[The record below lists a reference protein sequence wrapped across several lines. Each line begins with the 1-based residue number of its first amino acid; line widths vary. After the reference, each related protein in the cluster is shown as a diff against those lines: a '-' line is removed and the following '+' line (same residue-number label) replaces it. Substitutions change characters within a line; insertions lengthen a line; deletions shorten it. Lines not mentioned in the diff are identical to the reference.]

1 MARRA
6 IHFHDFMKKLAREHK
21 DNLKGQEVVPL
32 NAGIHFEGDK
42 ANKPNEPLATSPKQ
56 KKAQV
61 AKGTPEAI
69 SNTQGTITI
78 TTGTEETPMKS
89 PGAGTNPLGSP
100 ALFNN
105 IGLPIGPSQ
114 SMLINPQVVTSMMFG
129 AAAMMPALRNL
140 SPMAY

>member
-6 IHFHDFMKKLAREHK
+6 IHFHDFIKKNAREHK
-21 DNLKGQEVVPL
+21 ENLKGQEVVPL
-32 NAGIHFEGDK
+32 DAGIHFEADK
-42 ANKPNEPLATSPKQ
+42 ANKPIETLVTPPKQ

-78 TTGTEETPMKS
+78 TTGTEGTPTRG

-100 ALFNN
+100 VLFNN

-114 SMLINPQVVTSMMFG
+114 PMLINPQVVTSMMFG